1 MSLNQKRSAP
11 MRFVLSVFT
20 LSGLVLTAQ
29 AQVTPAAATS
39 NALSLKEVFDAAWQ
53 RQPEAQ
59 AFQKRR
65 DAVQAQA
72 KAASMRSPEPPSL
85 EISQRSDGMTGN
97 KGAREIE
104 LGITVPIWLP
114 GQRTAS
120 ADLAQ
125 AESSLL
131 ERKLLATKL
140 RLASAVRDAWWG
152 WLRARVDAEMA
163 SEQLANAQGLAADVA
178 KRTLAGDLAKSDQH
192 QAEGAVAAAQA
203 HAAQAQAASA
213 AAFAQVMALTGRSAR
228 ADLTVNAAGEPTPGP
243 NLGLSPGQTPSSWP
257 SAGHP
262 LLAELEDRITVAERT
277 AQLIGTQKR
286 SNPELTVATSRERG
300 AFGERY
306 GQTVLVGI
314 RVPLGAGPGHDA
326 HLANAQAEAIEVQ
339 TQRVL
344 EKARIQADQQGAAAR
359 LAAVRTQ
366 LDAVQRRARLANE
379 TRGFFDKSFRLGQTD
394 LPTRLRIEAEAAEA
408 TRQAARSQI
417 ELASA
422 MSAWRQS
429 LGLLPE

>member
-11 MRFVLSVFT
+11 IRFVLSVLT
-20 LSGLVLTAQ
+20 LSGLVLMAQ
-29 AQVTPAAATS
+29 AQGTSAAATS
-39 NALSLKEVFDAAWQ
+39 NAVSLKEVFDSAWQ

-65 DAVQAQA
+65 DAVRAQA
-72 KAASMRSPEPPSL
+72 KAASLFSPEPPSL
-85 EISQRSDGMTGN
+85 EIGQRSDWITGN
-97 KGAREIE
+97 NGAREFE

-125 AESSLL
+125 AELSWL
-131 ERKLLATKL
+131 ERRQHASQL
-140 RLASAVRDAWWG
+140 RLAASVRDAWWG
-152 WLRARVDAEMA
+152 WLRARVDAELA
-163 SEQLANAQGLAADVA
+163 NEQLANAQRLAVDVA
-178 KRTLAGDLAKSDQH
+178 KRTQAGDLAKSDQH

-203 HAAQAQAASA
+203 LAAQAQAASA
-213 AAFAQVMALTGRSAR
+213 AALAQVMALSGRTAPY
-228 ADLTVNAAGEPTPGP
+228 DLTVNAAGEPT
-243 NLGLSPGQTPSSWP
+243 LGQTPSSSP
-257 SAGHP
+257 SVGHP
-262 LLAELEDRITVAERT
+262 LLAELEDRIKVAERT

-286 SNPELTVATSRERG
+286 SNPELTVATSRDRG

-306 GQTVLVGI
+306 GQTVQVGI
-314 RVPLGAGPGHDA
+314 RVPLGAGPRHDA
-326 HLANAQAEAIEVQ
+326 RLATAQAEAIEVQ
-339 TQRVL
+339 SQRVL
-344 EKARIQADQQGAAAR
+344 EQARIQADQQGAAAR
-359 LAAVRTQ
+359 LAAARTQ

-379 TRGFFDKSFRLGQTD
+379 TRGFFDKSFRLGETD

-417 ELASA
+417 DLASA
-422 MSAWRQS
+422 ISAWRQS

>member
-1 MSLNQKRSAP
+1 MSLNQKRLAP
-11 MRFVLSVFT
+11 IRFVLSVLS

-29 AQVTPAAATS
+29 AQGTSAAATS
-39 NALSLKEVFDAAWQ
+39 NAVTLKEVFDSAWQ

-72 KAASMRSPEPPSL
+72 KAASMLTPEPPAL
-85 EISQRSDGMTGN
+85 EIGQRSDWLTGN
-97 KGAREIE
+97 NGAREFE

-125 AESSLL
+125 VELSWL
-131 ERKLLATKL
+131 ERRLLASQL
-140 RLASAVRDAWWG
+140 RLAGSVRDAWWV
-152 WLRARVDAEMA
+152 WLRARVDAELA
-163 SEQLANAQGLAADVA
+163 NEQLANAQTLAADVA
-178 KRTLAGDLAKSDQH
+178 KRTQAGDLAKSDQH

-203 HAAQAQAASA
+203 LAAQSQAASA
-213 AAFAQVMALTGRSAR
+213 AALAQVMALTGRTVPS
-228 ADLTVNAAGEPTPGP
+228 DLTVNAAGEPNPGP
-243 NLGLSPGQTPSSWP
+243 TPGQTPSSSP
-257 SAGHP
+257 SVGHP

-277 AQLIGTQKR
+277 AQLISTQKR
-286 SNPELTVATSRERG
+286 SNPELTLATSRERG

-306 GQTVLVGI
+306 GQTVQFGI
-314 RVPLGAGPGHDA
+314 RVPLGAGPRHDA
-326 HLANAQAEAIEVQ
+326 LLATAQAEAIEVQ
-339 TQRVL
+339 SQRVL
-344 EKARIQADQQGAAAR
+344 EQARIQADQQGAAAR
-359 LAAVRTQ
+359 LAAARTQ
-366 LDAVQRRARLANE
+366 LDAVQRRAKLANE
-379 TRGFFDKSFRLGQTD
+379 TRGFFDKSFRLGETD
-394 LPTRLRIEAEAAEA
+394 LPTRLRMEAETAEA

-417 ELASA
+417 DLASA

>member
-1 MSLNQKRSAP
+1 MSLNQKRTSP
-11 MRFVLSVFT
+11 IRFVLSVLT

-29 AQVTPAAATS
+29 AQGTPAAAS
-39 NALSLKEVFDAAWQ
+39 GNVVSLKEVFDSAWQ
-53 RQPEAQ
+53 RQPEAH

-65 DAVQAQA
+65 AAVQAQV
-72 KAASMRSPEPPSL
+72 KAASMLSPEPPSV
-85 EISQRSDGMTGN
+85 EIGQRSDWMTGN

-120 ADLAQ
+120 AELTQ
-125 AESSLL
+125 AELSWL
-131 ERKLLATKL
+131 ERRLLAAQL
-140 RLASAVRDAWWG
+140 RLAATVRDAWWG
-152 WLRARVDAEMA
+152 WLRARVDAELA
-163 SEQLANAQGLAADVA
+163 NEQLANAQRLAADVA
-178 KRTLAGDLAKSDQH
+178 KRTQAGDLAKSDQH

-213 AAFAQVMALTGRSAR
+213 AALAQVMALTGRTAQV
-228 ADLTVNAAGEPTPGP
+228 DLTVNAAGEPTPG
-243 NLGLSPGQTPSSWP
+243 QAQDTTPISSHA
-257 SAGHP
+257 AGHP
-262 LLAELEDRITVAERT
+262 FLAELEDRITVAERT

-314 RVPLGAGPGHDA
+314 RMPLGAGSRHDA
-326 HLANAQAEAIEVQ
+326 RLATAQAEAIEVQ
-339 TQRVL
+339 AQRVL
-344 EKARIQADQQGAAAR
+344 EQARIQADQLGAAAR
-359 LAAVRTQ
+359 LAAARAQ

-379 TRGFFDKSFRLGQTD
+379 SRGFFDKSFRLGETD

-408 TRQAARSQI
+408 TRQTARSQI
-417 ELASA
+417 DLASA
-422 MSAWRQS
+422 ISAWRQS

>member
-1 MSLNQKRSAP
+1 MSLSQKRSAP
-11 MRFVLSVFT
+11 IRFVLSVLT

-29 AQVTPAAATS
+29 AQGTSAAAHGK
-39 NALSLKEVFDAAWQ
+39 AVSLKDVFDTAWQ

-72 KAASMRSPEPPSL
+72 KAASMLSPEPPSL
-85 EISQRSDGMTGN
+85 EISQRSDWMTGN
-97 KGAREIE
+97 KGAREAE
-104 LGITVPIWLP
+104 LGMTIPIWLP

-131 ERKLLATKL
+131 ERKLLASKL
-140 RLASAVRDAWWG
+140 RLAAAVRDAWWG
-152 WLRARVDAEMA
+152 WLRARVDAELA
-163 SEQLANAQGLAADVA
+163 NEQLANAQSLAADVA

-192 QAEGAVAAAQA
+192 QAEGAVAAAQM
-203 HAAQAQAASA
+203 HADQAQAGSA
-213 AAFAQVMALTGRSAR
+213 AALAQVMALTGRAAP

-243 NLGLSPGQTPSSWP
+243 TLGTAPSSSP
-257 SAGHP
+257 SVGHP
-262 LLAELEDRITVAERT
+262 LLAELEDFITVAERS

-306 GQTVLVGI
+306 GQTVVVGI
-314 RVPLGAGPGHDA
+314 RVPLGAGPRHDA
-326 HLANAQAEAIEVQ
+326 RLATAQAEAIEAQ
-339 TQRVL
+339 TQLVL

-359 LAAVRTQ
+359 LSAARTQ
-366 LDAVQRRARLANE
+366 LDAAQQRARLANE
-379 TRGFFDKSFRLGQTD
+379 SRGFFDKSFRLGETD
-394 LPTRLRIEAEAAEA
+394 LPTRLRAEAEAAEA
-408 TRQAARSQI
+408 TRQAARSHI
-417 ELASA
+417 DLASA
-422 MSAWRQS
+422 ISAWRQS

>member
-1 MSLNQKRSAP
+1 MSLNQKKSAP
-11 MRFVLSVFT
+11 IRFVLSVLT
-20 LSGLVLTAQ
+20 LSGLLLTAQ
-29 AQVTPAAATS
+29 AQGTSAATS
-39 NALSLKEVFDAAWQ
+39 GNAVSLKDVFDTAWQ

-72 KAASMRSPEPPSL
+72 KAASMLSPEPPSL
-85 EISQRSDGMTGN
+85 EISQRSDGLTGN
-97 KGAREIE
+97 NGAREFE

-125 AESSLL
+125 AERAWL
-131 ERKLLATKL
+131 ERRQLASQV

-152 WLRARVDAEMA
+152 WLRARVDAELA
-163 SEQLANAQGLAADVA
+163 NEQLANAQRLAADVA
-178 KRTLAGDLAKSDQH
+178 KRTSAGDLAKSDQH
-192 QAEGAVAAAQA
+192 QAEGAVASAQA
-203 HAAQAQAASA
+203 HAAQAQAASVA
-213 AAFAQVMALTGRSAR
+213 ALAQVMALTGRTAL
-228 ADLTVNAAGEPTPGP
+228 ADLIVNAAGEPTPG
-243 NLGLSPGQTPSSWP
+243 QAPSSTP

-277 AQLIGTQKR
+277 AQLISTQKR
-286 SNPELTVATSRERG
+286 SNPELTVATSRGRG

-314 RVPLGAGPGHDA
+314 RVPLASGPRHDDR
-326 HLANAQAEAIEVQ
+326 LASAQAEAIDVQ
-339 TQRVL
+339 SQLVL
-344 EKARIQADQQGAAAR
+344 ERARIQADQQGAAAR
-359 LAAVRTQ
+359 LEAARTQ
-366 LDAVQRRARLANE
+366 LDAVQRRSRLANE
-379 TRGFFDKSFRLGQTD
+379 SRGFFDKSFRLGETD
-394 LPTRLRIEAEAAEA
+394 LPTRLRMEAEAAEA

-417 ELASA
+417 DLASA